1 MLEYKCFQTSVSLTS
16 DNRLSN
22 YVDYFIRPILEL
34 IYYFIKMNR
43 KGGHMENE
51 GHVTFKQG
59 VKACIPT
66 LLGYAGVGLSFGIV
80 AVASGFSLLEIILLC
95 LLVYA
100 GAAQFIICALV
111 IAGTPISA
119 IVLTAFIV
127 NSRMFLLSMTLAPSY
142 KSYGLLNRI
151 GLATLVTDETFGVA
165 VTPHLKG
172 EKINDRWLH
181 GLNITAYL
189 FWTFACIV
197 GAIFGKYIHNPDALG
212 LDFAIT
218 AMFIFLAI
226 SQFESI
232 NRSKF
237 KIYVVLIVCVI
248 VMMLLLSLFM
258 PSYLAII
265 IASTLTAVLGV
276 VMER

>member
-1 MLEYKCFQTSVSLTS
+1 MGNEA
-16 DNRLSN
+16 
-22 YVDYFIRPILEL
+22 
-34 IYYFIKMNR
+34 
-43 KGGHMENE
+43 HM
-51 GHVTFKQG
+51 TFKQG

-80 AVASGFSLLEIILLC
+80 AVASGFSMLEIILLC

-111 IAGTPISA
+111 ISGTPISA
-119 IVLTAFIV
+119 IILTTFIV

-142 KSYGLLNRI
+142 KNYSLLNKI
-151 GLATLVTDETFGVA
+151 GLSTLVTDETFGVA
-165 VTPHLKG
+165 ITPHLKG

-181 GLNITAYL
+181 GLNVTAYV
-189 FWTFACIV
+189 FWTFACII
-197 GAIFGKYIHNPDALG
+197 GAVFGKYIHQPESLG

-218 AMFIFLAI
+218 AMFIFLAV
-226 SQFESI
+226 SQFEGI
-232 NRSKF
+232 RRSKIN
-237 KIYVVLIVCVI
+237 IYFVLIICVI
-248 VMMLLLSLFM
+248 VMMFALSLFM

-265 IASTLTAVLGV
+265 LASTIAALIGV

>member
-1 MLEYKCFQTSVSLTS
+1 
-16 DNRLSN
+16 
-22 YVDYFIRPILEL
+22 
-34 IYYFIKMNR
+34 
-43 KGGHMENE
+43 MENE
-51 GHVTFKQG
+51 AHVTFKQG

-142 KSYGLLNRI
+142 KDYSLL
-151 GLATLVTDETFGVA
+151 
-165 VTPHLKG
+165 
-172 EKINDRWLH
+172 
-181 GLNITAYL
+181 TAYV
-189 FWTFACIV
+189 FWTIACII
-197 GAIFGKYIHNPDALG
+197 GALFGKYIHDPDALG

-218 AMFIFLAI
+218 AMFIFLAV

-232 NRSKF
+232 RRSKV
-237 KIYVVLIVCVI
+237 KIYLVLIICVM
-248 VMMLLLSLFM
+248 VMMLVLSLFM
-258 PSYLAII
+258 PSFLAII
-265 IASTLTAVLGV
+265 LASTITAALGV